1 MDPRSPGNAASLRT
15 APRQR
20 QAPTAE
26 HQEDPPE
33 ADDTAAPKPGTP
45 GMARHLT
52 DPAIE
57 AQIQAFIATAP
68 PLPEDLRARLA
79 RLLRT
84 KQCHQQGNH
93 RD

>member
-1 MDPRSPGNAASLRT
+1 MDQRSPGKATSRRT
-15 APRQR
+15 APRRR
-20 QAPTAE
+20 QAPTVE

-33 ADDTAAPKPGTP
+33 ADDTAAPMPGTP

-84 KQCHQQGNH
+84 KHCQHHDN
-93 RD
+93 R